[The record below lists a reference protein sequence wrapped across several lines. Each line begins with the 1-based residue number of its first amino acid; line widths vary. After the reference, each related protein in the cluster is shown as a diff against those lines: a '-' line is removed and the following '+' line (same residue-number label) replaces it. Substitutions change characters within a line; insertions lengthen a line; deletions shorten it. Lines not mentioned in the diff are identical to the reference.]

1 MSSIRL
7 LRRLLSLLHELSETM
22 RQCETDMLL
31 ALHLTDA
38 EYPRH
43 LKHTLKQ
50 EAIDAMIDIL
60 WRLSTELLKLQLF
73 VRHGDRAQEQ
83 SAIAKEV
90 KHSPRHA
97 AHDPAAL
104 RLQFIQH
111 AQLAA
116 AEDRLKKKL
125 GERKKWGGFFGKIQF
140 KGLRRDSTGK
150 TSRKLR

>member
-1 MSSIRL
+1 MPSQEDAPGDIEPEVEPAVEPEAPAES
-7 LRRLLSLLHELSETM
+7 
-22 RQCETDMLL
+22 
-31 ALHLTDA
+31 DA
-38 EYPRH
+38 EVLASEPVDVEPEDEPEPVAE
-43 LKHTLKQ
+43 Q
-50 EAIDAMIDIL
+50 DWPEASAFDDFEMD
-60 WRLSTELLKLQLF
+60 E
-73 VRHGDRAQEQ
+73 